1 MITVIDGGHPDEDEL
16 YETFMIDTNMVY
28 EIKDEELV
36 PLEKYWGIIPKI
48 EMLDPNKVI
57 FQHIYLTYNIYVI
70 YIIYVI
76 HITYM

>member
-48 EMLDPNKVI
+48 EMLDPNKV
-57 FQHIYLTYNIYVI
+57 
-70 YIIYVI
+70 YISVYISYI
-76 HITYM
+76 